1 VATWNSHQDGNSS
14 RQKFFK
20 WKLMSTCLPADQSD
34 VEAGGVVPHL
44 QIALGGD
51 LRVTGWRK
59 SKMVASLEATWG
71 LHLWLLERKEE
82 RPREPRWPW
91 GTEVRNMWIEV
102 S

>member
-1 VATWNSHQDGNSS
+1 
-14 RQKFFK
+14 
-20 WKLMSTCLPADQSD
+20 
-34 VEAGGVVPHL
+34 
-44 QIALGGD
+44 
-51 LRVTGWRK
+51 
-59 SKMVASLEATWG
+59 